1 MTTRVRSKRSSTV
14 VASSIVAE
22 AVEPAAK
29 VSRVYA
35 EGKETKACVH
45 DLVGTLN
52 YGPAPESPAVAN
64 AWLDDHGRAFG
75 HFIGNKWIKPEGRS
89 TYDSFNPATREKLAT
104 TIQGIYVLRR
114 KRKIV
119 SFVYR
124 NKRRYRASCIL
135 CS

>member
-14 VASSIVAE
+14 VASTVVVE
-22 AVEPAAK
+22 GNEPAAK
-29 VSRVYA
+29 ISRVDA
-35 EGKETKACVH
+35 EGKEADSKPCVH

-75 HFIGNKWIKPEGRS
+75 HFIGNKWIKPEGRN

-104 TIQGIYVLRR
+104 TIQGRLPW
-114 KRKIV
+114 
-119 SFVYR
+119 
-124 NKRRYRASCIL
+124 
-135 CS
+135 